1 MNKGRILYI
10 DYVKAFAIIL
20 VIMGHVNFANDS
32 VKAWIYSF
40 TMPLFFFCTGLVLN
54 VREDFSLKE
63 ILKNKIHR
71 LILPY
76 FIWALLYTKLSVLNI
91 LMIIYGSYWTTARS
105 GTLTSLWFLP
115 VMFLSLMLFYLF
127 VKTGMSKRLVYKLLL
142 MVMAFAIGCSLPHLK
157 IGYPWGI
164 DVAFVSFS
172 FLMLGNILRKYI
184 KGLYLYFQSHTPIG
198 LITSFLL
205 FLLFF
210 LSVQTYHLNNP
221 LGGYI
226 MMKSAQYGNPLLFA
240 LTAVCGTMML
250 LFFSIFIELLNRR
263 GYKWLSFVGQNTL
276 IVFVVHKPI
285 IVCFK
290 ALFRYIQTPEVVMLT
305 ITTIG
310 TLLLSSLLCILINKY
325 APILAGK

>member
-32 VKAWIYSF
+32 VKAWICSF

-76 FIWALLYTKLSVLNI
+76 LLWALLYAKFSVSSF
-91 LMIIYGSYWTTARS
+91 LMIVYGSYWTIAHA

-115 VMFLSLMLFYLF
+115 VMFVALVFYYLF
-127 VKTGMSKRLVYKLLL
+127 MKTGLANRLVYQLLL
-142 MVMAFAIGCSLPHLK
+142 MVMAFGIGCFLPHLK
-157 IGYPWGI
+157 IGYPWGA
-164 DVAFVSFS
+164 DVAFIAFA
-172 FLMLGNILRKYI
+172 FMLLGNVSQDYI
-184 KGLYLYFQSHTPIG
+184 ERLYLYFKVHTTIG
-198 LITSFLL
+198 LTISFLL
-205 FLLFF
+205 FLLMFGCT
-210 LSVQTYHLNNP
+210 LTYQLNNP
-221 LGGYI
+221 IGGYI

-250 LFFSIFIELLNRR
+250 LFFSIFIELLNTR